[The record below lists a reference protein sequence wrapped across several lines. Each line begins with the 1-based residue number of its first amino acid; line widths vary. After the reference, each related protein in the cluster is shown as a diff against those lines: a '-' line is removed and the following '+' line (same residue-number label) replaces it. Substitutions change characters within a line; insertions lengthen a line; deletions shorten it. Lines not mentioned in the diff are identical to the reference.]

1 MHMTTL
7 AAFLAVDLLL
17 VFTPGADWA
26 YAISAGLRDRS
37 VVPAVAGL
45 IAGYAGY
52 TLLAVAGLVV
62 LVASSPPVLTALTVA
77 GAAYLM
83 WLGWGVLSRPV
94 ALGAATETNLD
105 APTATKASTTVAST
119 TVASTTVAP
128 SAVAPSAVAPSTV
141 VSSTAPSST
150 LVSSAVASSTTA
162 ASRGRIMLKGAGI
175 SGLNPKALLL
185 YFSLFPQFI
194 NPEGGWPVAAQTGLL
209 GILHMT
215 ACALVYLTVGV
226 LARTVL
232 KTRPSAARAVMR
244 VSGAMMIVIGAFLLA
259 ERLAG

>member
-1 MHMTTL
+1 MDTTTV

-62 LVASSPPVLTALTVA
+62 LVASSATVLTALTVA

-83 WLGWGVLSRPV
+83 WLGWGVLSRPAV
-94 ALGAATETNLD
+94 LGAATEAL
-105 APTATKASTTVAST
+105 
-119 TVASTTVAP
+119 
-128 SAVAPSAVAPSTV
+128 
-141 VSSTAPSST
+141 
-150 LVSSAVASSTTA
+150 A
-162 ASRGRIMLKGAGI
+162 ASRGQIMLKGAGI

-194 NPEGGWPVAAQTGLL
+194 DSASGWPVAAQTGLL
-209 GILHMT
+209 GALHMT
-215 ACALVYLTVGV
+215 ACAVVYLAVGV

-232 KTRPSAARAVMR
+232 KTRPSVARAVTR
-244 VSGAMMIVIGAFLLA
+244 ASGAMMIVIGGFLLV

>member
-1 MHMTTL
+1 MDTTTV

-26 YAISAGLRDRS
+26 YAISAGLRERS
-37 VVPAVAGL
+37 VLPAVAGL

-62 LVASSPPVLTALTVA
+62 IVANSAALLTALTVA

-83 WLGWGVLSRPV
+83 WLGLNVLRQ
-94 ALGAATETNLD
+94 
-105 APTATKASTTVAST
+105 PTALTASAQTMD
-119 TVASTTVAP
+119 
-128 SAVAPSAVAPSTV
+128 
-141 VSSTAPSST
+141 
-150 LVSSAVASSTTA
+150 
-162 ASRGRIMLKGAGI
+162 ASRWQIALKGAGI

-194 NPEGGWPVAAQTGLL
+194 DSAASWPVAAQTGLL
-209 GILHMT
+209 GTLHMT
-215 ACALVYLTVGV
+215 ACALVYLAVGV

-232 KTRPSAARAVMR
+232 KTRPSAARAVTR
-244 VSGAMMIVIGAFLLA
+244 VSGAMMIVIGGFLLA
-259 ERLAG
+259 ERLVG

>member
-1 MHMTTL
+1 MDATTV

-26 YAISAGLRDRS
+26 YAIAAGLRDRS

-45 IAGYAGY
+45 IAGYVGY

-62 LVASSPPVLTALTVA
+62 IVASSPTTLTALTVA

-83 WLGWGVLSRPV
+83 WLGWGVLSRPAV
-94 ALGAATETNLD
+94 LSASGVPGVPGGSGASGGPGASDASGRSTE
-105 APTATKASTTVAST
+105 AM
-119 TVASTTVAP
+119 
-128 SAVAPSAVAPSTV
+128 
-141 VSSTAPSST
+141 
-150 LVSSAVASSTTA
+150 ASS
-162 ASRGRIMLKGAGI
+162 RWRIALKGAGI

-194 NPEGGWPVAAQTGLL
+194 RPSDGWPVAAQTGLL
-209 GILHMT
+209 GTLHMA
-215 ACALVYLTVGV
+215 ACAVVYLGVGV

-232 KTRPSAARAVMR
+232 TTRPSAARAVTR
-244 VSGAMMIVIGAFLLA
+244 VSGAMMIGIGGLLLV
-259 ERLAG
+259 ERLAST

>member
-1 MHMTTL
+1 MDTTTL

-26 YAISAGLRDRS
+26 YAIAAGLRDRS

-62 LVASSPPVLTALTVA
+62 IVASSATLLTALTVA
-77 GAAYLM
+77 GAGYLV
-83 WLGWGVLSRPV
+83 WLGWGVLRQPA
-94 ALGAATETNLD
+94 AL
-105 APTATKASTTVAST
+105 
-119 TVASTTVAP
+119 
-128 SAVAPSAVAPSTV
+128 
-141 VSSTAPSST
+141 
-150 LVSSAVASSTTA
+150 TA
-162 ASRGRIMLKGAGI
+162 AEAEVGSAASGAGASRLRIVLKGAGI

-194 NPEGGWPVAAQTGLL
+194 DPAGGWPVATQTGLF
-209 GILHMT
+209 GTLHMT
-215 ACALVYLTVGV
+215 VCAVVYLTVGV

-232 KTRPSAARAVMR
+232 STRPSAALAVTR
-244 VSGAMMIVIGAFLLA
+244 TSGALMIAIGGFLLL

>member
-1 MHMTTL
+1 MDMTTL

-26 YAISAGLRDRS
+26 YVIAAGLRDRS

-62 LVASSPPVLTALTVA
+62 IVANSATLLTALTVA

-83 WLGWGVLSRPV
+83 WLGWGVLSRPPV
-94 ALGAATETNLD
+94 LGASTEAL
-105 APTATKASTTVAST
+105 
-119 TVASTTVAP
+119 
-128 SAVAPSAVAPSTV
+128 
-141 VSSTAPSST
+141 
-150 LVSSAVASSTTA
+150 ASS
-162 ASRGRIMLKGAGI
+162 RRRIMLNGAGI

-194 NPEGGWPVAAQTGLL
+194 DPAGGWPVAAQTGLL
-209 GILHMT
+209 GTLHMA
-215 ACALVYLTVGV
+215 ACAVVYLAVGV

-232 KTRPSAARAVMR
+232 KTRPSATRAVTR
-244 VSGAMMIVIGAFLLA
+244 ASGAMMMVIGGFLLV
-259 ERLAG
+259 ERLVG

>member
-1 MHMTTL
+1 MDTTTV

-62 LVASSPPVLTALTVA
+62 IVASSATVLTALTVT
-77 GAAYLM
+77 GAAYLL
-83 WLGWGVLSRPV
+83 WLGWGVLTRPAV
-94 ALGAATETNLD
+94 LGASTETM
-105 APTATKASTTVAST
+105 
-119 TVASTTVAP
+119 
-128 SAVAPSAVAPSTV
+128 
-141 VSSTAPSST
+141 
-150 LVSSAVASSTTA
+150 ASS
-162 ASRGRIMLKGAGI
+162 RRQIMLKGAGI

-194 NPEGGWPVAAQTGLL
+194 NPADGWPLAAQTGLL
-209 GILHMT
+209 GLLHMT
-215 ACALVYLTVGV
+215 ACAVVYLSVGV

-232 KTRPSAARAVMR
+232 KTRPSAARAVTR
-244 VSGAMMIVIGAFLLA
+244 VSGAMMIVIGGFLLV

>member
-1 MHMTTL
+1 MDTTTL

-26 YAISAGLRDRS
+26 YAITAGIRGRA

-62 LVASSPPVLTALTVA
+62 IVANSATVLTALTVA
-77 GAAYLM
+77 GAGYLV
-83 WLGWGVLSRPV
+83 WLGWGVLRQP
-94 ALGAATETNLD
+94 
-105 APTATKASTTVAST
+105 
-119 TVASTTVAP
+119 
-128 SAVAPSAVAPSTV
+128 AV
-141 VSSTAPSST
+141 
-150 LVSSAVASSTTA
+150 LA
-162 ASRGRIMLKGAGI
+162 ASEEEVGSSRLRIMLRGAGI

-194 NPEGGWPVAAQTGLL
+194 DPAGGWPVATQTGLL
-209 GILHMT
+209 GTLHMT
-215 ACALVYLTVGV
+215 ACAVVYLTVGV

-232 KTRPSAARAVMR
+232 KSRPSAARAVTR
-244 VSGAMMIVIGAFLLA
+244 VSGAMMIAIGGFLLV